1 MPSPSA
7 SERRRF
13 AAWAPASPIPA
24 AQWTLLVRLPGR
36 VVIAAT
42 SAEHDSPGRTVAE
55 GLAGLAAIAAGRA
68 SDSDLVRAVV
78 AAVYAETDED
88 GPDAEEFTDP
98 VAGLAAVLAASR
110 EAARV
115 LAEHADPADSAAYRQ
130 WIQAIAAKVCAAARS
145 GHVAGPRVSADERRF
160 LTDLGA
166 ALGLV

>member
-13 AAWAPASPIPA
+13 AARAPASPIPA
-24 AQWTLLVRLPGR
+24 AQWALLVRLPSR

-55 GLAGLAAIAAGRA
+55 GLAGLAAIAAGRV

-78 AAVYAETDED
+78 AAVYAETDGD
-88 GPDAEEFTDP
+88 GPDAEEFTDRD
-98 VAGLAAVLAASR
+98 AGLAAVLAASR

-115 LAEHADPADSAAYRQ
+115 LAEHADPADSGAYRQ
-130 WIQAIAAKVCAAARS
+130 WIQAIAAKVCAASRS
-145 GHVAGPRVSADERRF
+145 GHFAGPKVSSDERRF

>member
-13 AAWAPASPIPA
+13 AARAPASPIPA
-24 AQWTLLVRLPGR
+24 AQWALLVRLPGR

-78 AAVYAETDED
+78 SAVYAETDGD
-88 GPDAEEFTDP
+88 GPDAEEFTDRD
-98 VAGLAAVLAASR
+98 AGLAAVLAASR
-110 EAARV
+110 EAVRV
-115 LAEHADPADSAAYRQ
+115 LTAHA
-130 WIQAIAAKVCAAARS
+130 
-145 GHVAGPRVSADERRF
+145 
-160 LTDLGA
+160 
-166 ALGLV
+166 

>member
-7 SERRRF
+7 SERRRST
-13 AAWAPASPIPA
+13 ARAPAPPMPA
-24 AQWTLLVRLPGR
+24 AQWMLLVRLPGR

-78 AAVYAETDED
+78 SEVYAETDGD
-88 GPDAEEFTDP
+88 GPDAEEFTDRE
-98 VAGLAAVLAASR
+98 AGLAAVLSAAR

-130 WIQAIAAKVCAAARS
+130 WIQAIAAKVCAASRS
-145 GHVAGPRVSADERRF
+145 GHFAGPKISPDERRF
-160 LTDLGA
+160 LTGLGA